1 MGGRA
6 KRMAGGAGEA
16 ACGPGGEDSGAKIP
30 TGPLAVILY
39 QLLNTFPQLDFSF
52 PICNKIT
59 AVPPSES
66 RSKLK

>member
-6 KRMAGGAGEA
+6 KQMAGGAGEA
-16 ACGPGGEDSGAKIP
+16 ACGPGEDSGAEIP

-52 PICNKIT
+52 PICNRIT